1 MAAVSW
7 IVESPGNTDLDAF
20 SYLSV
25 LLSIIL
31 GLGLTQLLTA
41 AGRLIRHRDHVRAD
55 WLPLLWAT
63 VLLVVYVQSWWA
75 MFGLRAVREW
85 TFVEFLVVLAQTT
98 TLYMMAAVILPEQV
112 DETGVDLAAHYDRHH
127 RWFFGFFLATLCI
140 SIVKDVVIT
149 GNLPGPANV
158 VFHGLLAAV
167 CIAAIIA
174 SGRRTQVALSV
185 VGAAAVATYI
195 GLLFTRLH

>member
-1 MAAVSW
+1 V
-7 IVESPGNTDLDAF
+7 DAF

-41 AGRLIRHRDHVRAD
+41 AGRLIRHRDRVHAD

-63 VLLVVYVQSWWA
+63 VLLVVYVQAWWA
-75 MFGLRAVREW
+75 MFGMRSVRDW
-85 TFVEFLVVLAQTT
+85 TFVSFLVVLAQTT
-98 TLYMMAAVILPEQV
+98 TLYMMAALILPEQV
-112 DETGVDLAAHYDRHH
+112 EEARVDLAAHYDRHH

-140 SIVKDVVIT
+140 SVVKDVLLS
-149 GNLPGPANV
+149 GHLPEAANL

-167 CIAAIIA
+167 CVTAIVA
-174 SGRRTQVALSV
+174 RSRRVQAVLSIVGAVAVAL
-185 VGAAAVATYI
+185 YI
-195 GLLFTRLH
+195 GALFMRLH

>member
-1 MAAVSW
+1 M
-7 IVESPGNTDLDAF
+7 DAF

-41 AGRLIRHRDHVRAD
+41 AGRLIRHRDRVRAD

-63 VLLVVYVQSWWA
+63 VLLVVYVQAWWA
-75 MFGLRAVREW
+75 MFGLRSLRDW
-85 TFVEFLVVLAQTT
+85 TFVVFLIVLAQTT
-98 TLYMMAAVILPEQV
+98 TLYMMAALILPEQV
-112 DETGVDLAAHYDRHH
+112 DDAGVDLAAHYDQHH

-140 SIVKDVVIT
+140 SIVKDVVIGGHLPEA
-149 GNLPGPANV
+149 GNL

-167 CIAAIIA
+167 CVAAIVA
-174 SGRRTQVALSV
+174 RGRRLQVALSL
-185 VGAAAVATYI
+185 VGTAAVVVYI
-195 GLLFTRLH
+195 GALFMRLH

>member
-1 MAAVSW
+1 M
-7 IVESPGNTDLDAF
+7 DAF

-41 AGRLIRHRDHVRAD
+41 AGRLIRHRDRVHAD

-75 MFGLRAVREW
+75 MFGLRSLREW
-85 TFVEFLVVLAQTT
+85 TFVTFLIVLAQTT
-98 TLYMMAAVILPEQV
+98 TLYMMAALILPEQV
-112 DETGVDLAAHYDRHH
+112 EEGGVDLAAHYDRHH

-140 SIVKDVVIT
+140 SIVKDVVIA
-149 GNLPGPANV
+149 GHLPEAANL

-167 CIAAIIA
+167 CVAAIVA
-174 SGRRTQVALSV
+174 QGRRIQVALSI
-185 VGAAAVATYI
+185 VGAAAVTVYI
-195 GLLFTRLH
+195 GALFMRLH

>member
-1 MAAVSW
+1 M
-7 IVESPGNTDLDAF
+7 DAF

-41 AGRLIRHRDHVRAD
+41 AGRLIRHRDRVRAD

-63 VLLVVYVQSWWA
+63 VLLVVYIQSWWA
-75 MFGLRAVREW
+75 MFGLRSLRDW
-85 TFVEFLVVLAQTT
+85 TFIAFLIVLAQTI

-112 DETGVDLAAHYDRHH
+112 EETGVDLGAHYARHH

-140 SIVKDVVIT
+140 SLVKDRVLA
-149 GNLPGPANV
+149 GHLPGPENL
-158 VFHGLLAAV
+158 VFHGLLAALCV
-167 CIAAIIA
+167 AAIVA
-174 SGRRTQVALSV
+174 RGRRAQVALSI
-185 VGAAAVATYI
+185 VGAAAVTAYI
-195 GLLFTRLH
+195 GALFTTLH

>member
-1 MAAVSW
+1 M
-7 IVESPGNTDLDAF
+7 DAF

-41 AGRLIRHRDHVRAD
+41 AGRLIRHRDRVRVD

-63 VLLVVYVQSWWA
+63 VLLIVYVQAWWA
-75 MFGLRAVREW
+75 MFGLRSVRDW
-85 TFVEFLVVLAQTT
+85 TFVAFLVVLAQTT

-112 DETGVDLAAHYDRHH
+112 EEAGVDLAAHYASHH
-127 RWFFGFFLATLCI
+127 RWFFGFFLATLFI
-140 SIVKDVVIT
+140 SVGKDLIIAGRLPST
-149 GNLPGPANV
+149 ENL

-167 CIAAIIA
+167 CVAAIVA
-174 SGRRTQVALSV
+174 RGRRVQAALSII
-185 VGAAAVATYI
+185 GAIAVTAYI
-195 GLLFTRLH
+195 GALFMTLH

>member
-1 MAAVSW
+1 M
-7 IVESPGNTDLDAF
+7 DAF

-41 AGRLIRHRDHVRAD
+41 AGRLIRHRDRVHVD
-55 WLPLLWAT
+55 WLPLLWSI

-75 MFGLRAVREW
+75 MFGLRSVRDW
-85 TFVEFLVVLAQTT
+85 TFVAFLVVLAQTIM
-98 TLYMMAAVILPEQV
+98 LYMMAAVVLPEQV
-112 DETGVDLAAHYDRHH
+112 EETGVDLEAHYDRQH

-140 SIVKDVVIT
+140 SIVKDLLIA
-149 GNLPGPANV
+149 GHLPGPANL

-167 CIAAIIA
+167 CVAAIVA
-174 SGRRTQVALSV
+174 NSRRVQVALSI
-185 VGAAAVATYI
+185 VGAIAVTVYI
-195 GLLFTRLH
+195 GALFMTLH